1 MVYYTHF
8 DSPVGRLLLV
18 GDFDG
23 VRRIDF
29 STGPMARGAD
39 PDWRRSDGPFTNA
52 LRQLDA
58 YFSGTRHTLD
68 FAVAPTVSA
77 FQARVLDALR
87 TIPFGETRSY
97 ADIAAQIGQ
106 PKAVRAVGG
115 ANATNPLP
123 LVFPC
128 HRVIGSNGSLTG
140 FGGGLP
146 LKRWLLDFER
156 SQSGLFAAAPP
167 QADTRSAM
175 KRSK

>member
-1 MVYYTHF
+1 MYYTHF

-18 GDFDG
+18 GDFEG

-39 PDWRRSDGPFTNA
+39 PAWRRSDGPFMTA
-52 LRQLDA
+52 LRQLGA
-58 YFSGTRHTLD
+58 YFDGTRTTLD
-68 FAVAPTVSA
+68 FPVILDVTA
-77 FQARVLDALR
+77 FQARVLEALQ

-167 QADTRSAM
+167 PQADARSAM
-175 KRSK
+175 NRSK